1 MAPIIGIPVVDE
13 IAQYKFT
20 NYVKAIE
27 AHGGDVRFLIL
38 DKQPAELFVANIDG
52 LLIPGGGDIHPKYFG
67 ESWHPTLKY
76 VNEARDESEIRL
88 SQQALEADLPILG
101 ICYGIQIMGIA
112 MGGNLY
118 QDIDDEYPKKAL
130 CHTQINSVDSQHDIE
145 IESDSLL
152 NQITGERVA
161 KVNSAH
167 HQAVK
172 DFGEGFVVTARTAEG
187 IIEAMENP
195 SKRFVLGVQ
204 YHPERM
210 LKEPDSW
217 ELKEHAAK
225 LFKAFIKAASE

>member
-13 IAQYKFT
+13 TAQYKFT

-27 AHGGDVRFLIL
+27 AHGGNVRFLIR

-52 LLIPGGGDIHPKYFG
+52 LLIPGGGDIHPQYFG

-76 VNEARDESEIRL
+76 VSEARDESEIRL

-118 QDIDDEYPKKAL
+118 QDIDDEYPTEAL
-130 CHTQINSVDSQHDIE
+130 CHTKINGVDSQHDIE

-172 DFGEGFVVTARTAEG
+172 DSGEGFVVTARTAEG

-210 LKEPDSW
+210 TQTPEFR
-217 ELKEHAAK
+217 EHRRK
-225 LFKAFIKAASE
+225 LFETFIKAASE

>member
-1 MAPIIGIPVVDE
+1 MGPIIGIPAVDE
-13 IAQYKFT
+13 AAQYKFT

-27 AHGGDVRFLIL
+27 AHGGDVRFLVRN
-38 DKQPAELFVANIDG
+38 KQPAELFVANIDG
-52 LLIPGGGDIHPKYFG
+52 LLIPGGSDIHPKYFG
-67 ESWHPTLKY
+67 ESWHPTLKD
-76 VNEARDESEIRL
+76 VDEARDESEIRL

-101 ICYGIQIMGIA
+101 VCYGTQIMGIA

-118 QDIDDEYPKKAL
+118 QDIDDEYPKEAL
-130 CHTQINSVDSQHDIE
+130 CHPRINGVDSQHDIE
-145 IESDSLL
+145 IEFNSLL
-152 NQITGERVA
+152 HQITGERVA

-172 DFGEGFVVTARTAEG
+172 DAGEGFVVTARSADG

-210 LKEPDSW
+210 TQTAEFR
-217 ELKEHAAK
+217 EHRRK
-225 LFKAFIKAASE
+225 LFEAFIEAASSS

>member
-13 IAQYKFT
+13 LAQYKFT

-27 AHGGDVRFLIL
+27 AHGGGVRFLIR
-38 DKQPAELFVANIDG
+38 DTQPAELFVANIDG

-76 VNEARDESEIRL
+76 VNEARDESEIQL

-118 QDIDDEYPKKAL
+118 QDIDDEYPKEAL
-130 CHTQINSVDSQHDIE
+130 YHTEINGVDSQHDIE
-145 IESDSLL
+145 IEFDSLL
-152 NQITGERVA
+152 SQITGERIA

-172 DFGEGFVVTARTAEG
+172 DIGEGFVVTARSEDG

-195 SKRFVLGVQ
+195 SKQFVLGVQ

-210 LKEPDSW
+210 TKTPEFR
-217 ELKEHAAK
+217 EHRRK
-225 LFKAFIKAASE
+225 LFEAFINAASH

>member
-13 IAQYKFT
+13 LAQYKFT

-27 AHGGDVRFLIL
+27 AYGGNVRFLIR
-38 DKQPAELFVANIDG
+38 DKQPEELFVANIDG

-101 ICYGIQIMGIA
+101 ICYGIQIMSIA

-118 QDIDDEYPKKAL
+118 QDIDDEYPKEAL
-130 CHTQINSVDSQHDIE
+130 HHRKIKGADSQHDIE
-145 IESDSLL
+145 IELDSLL

-161 KVNSAH
+161 TVNSAH

-172 DFGEGFVVTARTAEG
+172 DIGEGFVVTARTAEG

-210 LKEPDSW
+210 TQTPEFR
-217 ELKEHAAK
+217 EHRRK
-225 LFKAFIKAASE
+225 LFEAFIAAASTKN